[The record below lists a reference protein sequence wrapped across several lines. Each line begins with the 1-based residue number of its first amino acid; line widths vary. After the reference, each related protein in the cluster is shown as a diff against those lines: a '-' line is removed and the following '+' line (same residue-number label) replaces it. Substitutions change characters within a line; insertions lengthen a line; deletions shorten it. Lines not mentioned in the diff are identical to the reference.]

1 MLLMKYLITVVWVLF
16 FSIANAQEEEYVSL
30 QDRLKSNIFLK
41 VEASNTDCF
50 VGEPIVVTYKLY
62 SALATESSIA
72 RNPYFE
78 GFDVRD
84 LKGSADDIASR
95 ETVDGVKFDVH
106 TLLKLQL
113 TPRRAGKL
121 TLGTLTVRN
130 RVKLLD
136 ARGNEDP
143 ILEGVKEGYTLNN
156 GYFTLP
162 VSSVPITILVTALPG
177 SSLPA
182 ASQSAGLVGDFKMD
196 VQLSKKVL
204 APGEQAQ
211 LTIML
216 TGRGDFSKIEQPEI
230 MWPDAADVL
239 AAKVDEDKIQKE
251 DGSGY
256 KSFVIPFSINA
267 PGKYTI
273 PSIRF
278 SFFDAHSSRYKT
290 ITNIPLEL
298 SVVNEGDAV
307 SNVVTAAGE
316 DNSRFYFL
324 VGIGVLAL
332 VAIAVAWG
340 MSVKKRKKRLQPVSL
355 EPAPAGKTAGIR
367 EERVSL
373 DEALQPAIEKMYE
386 AGSTFGTLLKQ
397 GMVQYLQNRWN
408 LPAQS
413 YNQEFLRQE
422 MISRNT
428 PAAFQTELL
437 QLLATIDMNIYS
449 GGGTDTDR
457 QGLLNKARHLLRQ
470 V

>member
-1 MLLMKYLITVVWVLF
+1 MKYLITVVWILF
-16 FSIANAQEEEYVSL
+16 FSIANGQEEDYVSL

-62 SALATESSIA
+62 SALATESSIV
-72 RNPYFE
+72 RNPGFD

-130 RVKLLD
+130 RVKLVD

-143 ILEGVKEGYTLNN
+143 ILDGVEEGYTLNN

-177 SSLPA
+177 SSQPA

-204 APGEQAQ
+204 VPGEQAQ

-230 MWPDAADVL
+230 RWPDAADVL
-239 AAKVDEDKIQKE
+239 AAKVDEDKTQKE

-256 KSFVIPFSINA
+256 KSFVIPFTINA

-278 SFFDAHSSRYKT
+278 SFFDAQGSRYKT

-298 SVVNEGDAV
+298 SVVNEGGSANNVAKV
-307 SNVVTAAGE
+307 SDEEGP
-316 DNSRFYFL
+316 SSYL
-324 VGIGVLAL
+324 WVGIALLVL
-332 VAIAVAWG
+332 IAVILLW
-340 MSVKKRKKRLQPVSL
+340 MNRPKNKRKAVQSVEDRPVTDVQN
-355 EPAPAGKTAGIR
+355 APVRNNT
-367 EERVSL
+367 VSV
-373 DEALQPAIEKMYE
+373 EQALQPATEKMRE
-386 AGSTFGTLLKQ
+386 TGGGFSELLKQ
-397 GMVQYLQNRWN
+397 GIIQYLQARWN
-408 LPAQS
+408 LPANS
-413 YNQEFLRQE
+413 YSPAFLQQV
-422 MISRNT
+422 MDDKNIS
-428 PAAFQTELL
+428 ADFQTELL
-437 QLLATIDMNIYS
+437 QLLATIDMNMYS
-449 GGGTDTDR
+449 GGGMDTDR
-457 QGLLNKARHLLRQ
+457 QRLLDEASRLLHQ
-470 V
+470 I